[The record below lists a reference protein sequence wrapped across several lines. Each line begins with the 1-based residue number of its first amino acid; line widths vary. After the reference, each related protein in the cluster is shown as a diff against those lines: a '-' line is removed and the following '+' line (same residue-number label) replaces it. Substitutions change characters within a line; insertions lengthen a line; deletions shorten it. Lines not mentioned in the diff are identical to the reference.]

1 MKMKIALH
9 GLQLKNEALPYLVEM
24 LNDLKNRNV
33 SLSIH
38 KPYADQFIAQGVAL
52 PPHQTYVNHNDLPA
66 DTDYVFSL
74 GGDGTLLDAVTFVGE
89 KEIPILGINTG
100 RLGFLA
106 TIPRDAIHTALD
118 QLFEGKVRYDDR
130 TLIQLDS
137 DKNLFDKLNY
147 ALNEFSII
155 KRDSASMIVI
165 HTYLDGEYLNSYWAD
180 GLLISTPTGSTG
192 YSLSCGGPLVAPQS
206 NIFIITP
213 VNPHNLNVRP
223 MVVPDT
229 GVLSFKIEGRSQNYL
244 AVLDSRSETV
254 DQEIKL
260 SVKKAVFKARL
271 VSLPDHH
278 FFKTL
283 RSKLN
288 WGLDMRN

>member
-1 MKMKIALH
+1 MKIALH
-9 GLQLKNEALPYLVEM
+9 GLQLKNEAVPYLVEM
-24 LNDLKNRNV
+24 LNYLESKNAA
-33 SLSIH
+33 LTIH
-38 KPYADQFIAQGVAL
+38 QPYAEQLKSQGINL
-52 PPHQTYVNHNDLPA
+52 PAHQTYVHRNELSA
-66 DTDYVFSL
+66 SLDTVYSL
-74 GGDGTLLDAVTFVGE
+74 GGDGTLLDALTFVGE
-89 KEIPILGINTG
+89 KQIPILGINTG

-106 TIPRDAIHTALD
+106 TTPRDAIIPALEHVH
-118 QLFEGKVRYDDR
+118 QGEMTYDER

-137 DKNLFDKLNY
+137 DKNLFEGLNF

-165 HTYLDGEYLNSYWAD
+165 HTYLDDEYLNSYWAD

-229 GVLSFKIEGRSQNYL
+229 GVLSFKIEGRNQNFL

-260 SVKKAVFKARL
+260 TVRKAAFKAKL
-271 VSLPDHH
+271 ISLPDHH

>member
-1 MKMKIALH
+1 MKIALH

-24 LNDLKNRNV
+24 LNYLNSRNT

-38 KPYADQFIAQGVAL
+38 QPYAEQLSAQGISL
-52 PPHQTYVNHNDLPA
+52 PAHQTYHQKDELAA

-74 GGDGTLLDAVTFVGE
+74 GGDGTLLDALTYVGE
-89 KEIPILGINTG
+89 KQIPILGINTG

-106 TIPRDAIHTALD
+106 TIPRDAIITTLD
-118 QLFEGKVRYDDR
+118 QLFEGKVRYDER

-137 DKNLFDKLNY
+137 DKNLFSKLNF

-229 GVLSFKIEGRSQNYL
+229 GVLSFKIEGRSENYL

-254 DQEIKL
+254 DQEIKIT
-260 SVKKAVFKARL
+260 VKKADFKARL
-271 VSLPDHH
+271 VTLPDHH

>member
-1 MKMKIALH
+1 MKIALH
-9 GLQLKNEALPYLVEM
+9 GLQLKTEALPYLVEM
-24 LNDLKNRNV
+24 LNYLEAKNT
-33 SLSIH
+33 SLTIH
-38 KPYADQFIAQGVAL
+38 KPYSDQLKSQGINL
-52 PPHQTYVNHNDLPA
+52 PAHQTYIHRNELSSELDC
-66 DTDYVFSL
+66 VFSL
-74 GGDGTLLDAVTFVGE
+74 GGDGTLLDALTFIGE
-89 KEIPILGINTG
+89 KQIPILGINTG

-106 TIPRDAIHTALD
+106 TIPRDAIITALD
-118 QLFEGKVRYDDR
+118 HLHQDKVTYEER

-137 DKNLFDKLNY
+137 DKNLFDDLNF

-165 HTYLDGEYLNSYWAD
+165 HTYLDDEYLNSYWAD

-254 DQEIKL
+254 NQEVRL
-260 SVKKAVFKARL
+260 TVRKAAFNARL
-271 VSLPDHH
+271 ISLPDHH